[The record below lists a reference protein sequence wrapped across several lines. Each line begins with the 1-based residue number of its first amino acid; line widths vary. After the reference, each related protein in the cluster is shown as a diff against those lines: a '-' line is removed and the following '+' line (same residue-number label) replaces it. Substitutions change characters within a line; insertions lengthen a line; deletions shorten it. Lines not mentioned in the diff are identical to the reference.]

1 MTKFWGSKFGPNGSK
16 LGLKFASLLFLDIAQ
31 DSSLG
36 QCLASSRAET
46 SKKKFVAQIR
56 AKQTQMEAEMR
67 FSSIF
72 FLLY

>member
-46 SKKKFVAQIR
+46 SKKNLWPKLGPNR
-56 AKQTQMEAEMR
+56 PKWR
-67 FSSIF
+67 PK
-72 FLLY
+72 